1 MNETPEQQEFID
13 DWKKKSKRQYNL
25 TDDAVDFVLKN
36 IESAMLTNSQT
47 VKQMLTDTNVEMST
61 LDSIME
67 KGLKLKMIYEE
78 FVDE

>member
-13 DWKKKSKRQYNL
+13 DWKKKAKRPYDL

>member
-13 DWKKKSKRQYNL
+13 NWKKKSKRQYNL